1 MNCFSNIYDQIFHK
15 NFRVKIKLD
24 NTLSTNETVVYNMSL
39 SNVIYV
45 HLFSWVHSPVLA
57 GKVHVEDTRF
67 S

>member
-45 HLFSWVHSPVLA
+45 RWVHSPVLV
-57 GKVHVEDTRF
+57 GKVHVEDTCF